1 MRRLIELT
9 LFALAMTVWMEVAV
23 LVALILRPPA
33 RIVELACPANEHRA
47 DRGSA
52 CAQPEQWQVVRT
64 SVRYN

>member
-9 LFALAMTVWMEVAV
+9 LFALAMTVWTEVAV
-23 LVALILRPPA
+23 LLVLIFRPPTGM
-33 RIVELACPANEHRA
+33 VDLPCPANEQRT